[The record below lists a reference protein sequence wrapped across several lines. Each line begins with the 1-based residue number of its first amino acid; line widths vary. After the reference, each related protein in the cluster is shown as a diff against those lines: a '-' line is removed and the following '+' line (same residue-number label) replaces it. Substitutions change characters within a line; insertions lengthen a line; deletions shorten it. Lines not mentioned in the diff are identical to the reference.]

1 MTIDKQSII
10 DDLMVEPGVIHLN
23 NAGASLM
30 PRCVLEA
37 QVEHLRLEATIGG
50 YEAEAARHEELEAL
64 YESVAGLI
72 NCRADEVAIVENA
85 TVGWMM
91 AFYALRF
98 ERGDRILTAEAEY
111 ASNYLAYLQ
120 VARDKG
126 VSIETIPSTVDGEIC
141 VDSLEAMLDERVRL
155 ISVTHIPTN
164 GGLVNPVEAIGAVA
178 RAHNIDYLVDACQ
191 SAGQLALDVDAI
203 QCDLLSATGR
213 KFLRGPRGV
222 GFLYV
227 SKRILDRLH
236 PPMIDLFSATWVDV
250 DRYELRP
257 DARRFE
263 NWENNYAAR
272 LGLRSAIDY
281 ALGIGLDKIEA
292 EVIRL
297 AASLRKMLARLNG
310 VTVHDIGK
318 RKCGIV
324 SFSVAGV
331 EAGEVATRLA
341 RDGIHV
347 SVTTPDGTL
356 IDATR
361 RHLPDMV
368 RASVHY
374 FNQDTELDRLIEV
387 VETIAAG

>member
-1 MTIDKQSII
+1 
-10 DDLMVEPGVIHLN
+10 
-23 NAGASLM
+23 
-30 PRCVLEA
+30 
-37 QVEHLRLEATIGG
+37 
-50 YEAEAARHEELEAL
+50 
-64 YESVAGLI
+64 
-72 NCRADEVAIVENA
+72 
-85 TVGWMM
+85 
-91 AFYALRF
+91 
-98 ERGDRILTAEAEY
+98 
-111 ASNYLAYLQ
+111 
-120 VARDKG
+120 
-126 VSIETIPSTVDGEIC
+126 
-141 VDSLEAMLDERVRL
+141 
-155 ISVTHIPTN
+155 
-164 GGLVNPVEAIGAVA
+164 
-178 RAHNIDYLVDACQ
+178 
-191 SAGQLALDVDAI
+191 
-203 QCDLLSATGR
+203 
-213 KFLRGPRGV
+213 
-222 GFLYV
+222 
-227 SKRILDRLH
+227 
-236 PPMIDLFSATWVDV
+236 MIDLFSATWIDV

-281 ALGIGLDKIEA
+281 ALGIGLHSIEA

-297 AASLRKMLARLNG
+297 AARLRKMLARVNG

-331 EAGEVATRLA
+331 EAGEVATRLM
-341 RDGIHV
+341 RDGVHV

-374 FNQDTELDRLIEV
+374 FNQDAELDRLIEL